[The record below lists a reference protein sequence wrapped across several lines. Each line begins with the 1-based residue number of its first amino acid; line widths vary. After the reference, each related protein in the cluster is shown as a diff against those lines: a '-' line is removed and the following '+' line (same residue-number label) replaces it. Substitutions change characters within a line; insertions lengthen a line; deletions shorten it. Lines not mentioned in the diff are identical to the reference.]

1 MKRLLP
7 TMSCPMSPLQPIRMR
22 TILKTTNPI
31 STFLSPRVPDEVD
44 LYHVLGPYQMRHFVN
59 FLGLTCP
66 AYHHDFDSNDHL
78 AMYDGCFQKP
88 CMVGH
93 CDRVPM

>member
-59 FLGLTCP
+59 SLDLICP
-66 AYHHDFDSNDHL
+66 MYRRDFDSSDHP
-78 AMYDGCFQKP
+78 AMYDDCFQMP
-88 CMVGH
+88 YMVGY
-93 CDRVPM
+93 CDPGPM